1 MDRLLRETFRSRAT
15 SQQRE
20 LSTPKHPE
28 RVPQPENWTQ
38 SRAVQPPI
46 PPLLKVYWAL
56 CAGLLLVV
64 IQQGCQW
71 HREADSGLAGI
82 QTSLI
87 QPDASAPVN
96 EQPANRVQTWVRE
109 DEPSIE
115 ITGPVFANPYQDWAP
130 RAVLERIPAARAELV
145 SSSVPRA
152 ELVRLPQ

>member
-1 MDRLLRETFRSRAT
+1 MKGSYPPVPCVLRA
-15 SQQRE
+15 
-20 LSTPKHPE
+20 
-28 RVPQPENWTQ
+28 
-38 SRAVQPPI
+38 
-46 PPLLKVYWAL
+46 LLKLYWAL

-82 QTSLI
+82 QTNPV
-87 QPDASAPVN
+87 QADASHSPVKR
-96 EQPANRVQTWVRE
+96 PDLGDSSFDRVQTWVRE
-109 DEPSIE
+109 EEPSVE

-130 RAVLERIPAARAELV
+130 RAVLERSPAPRAELV